1 MASHSSI
8 NGPKVERTNMN
19 GFHLEAA
26 SDKSGCS
33 EGQDWNRSLVVLDS
47 RKLGRECLAQS
58 LVTHCIPMKVT
69 AIASMQDWKNE
80 EELHP
85 PLTAILFNVGG
96 HKFAD
101 QDLANEVTRLV
112 CEFQAVPVV
121 VLADTDDIAQILKAL
136 ECGARGFIPASVG
149 LDACVEAIKLAIAGG
164 IFVPASSLFAM
175 REFLGSS
182 IREPTPIST
191 MFTPRQAAVAEAL
204 LRGKANKIIAYE
216 LNMCESTVKVHV
228 RNIMKKLKAKNR
240 TEVAFKVRSLFQPE
254 APSS

>member
-1 MASHSSI
+1 MASHSGI

-19 GFHLEAA
+19 GFLLEAA
-26 SDKSGCS
+26 SDNS
-33 EGQDWNRSLVVLDS
+33 ERQDWNRSLVVLDG

-58 LVTHCIPMKVT
+58 LVTHRMPMKVT

-85 PLTAILFNVGG
+85 PLNAILFNVGG

-121 VLADTDDIAQILKAL
+121 VLADTDDIAQILTAL
-136 ECGARGFIPASVG
+136 ECGACGYIPASVG
-149 LDACVEAIKLAIAGG
+149 LDTCVEAIKLAIAGG
-164 IFVPASSLFAM
+164 TFVPASSLLAM

-182 IREPTPIST
+182 IRKPIST

-204 LRGKANKIIAYE
+204 RRGKANKIIAYE

-240 TEVAFKVRSLFQPE
+240 TEVAYKVSSLFQSE